1 MTNNFSLRAYAQ
13 LLRLP
18 NVFTALADIC
28 LGWLAALAAGAPL
41 TSWPSFAFL
50 MCASAALYSAG
61 MVWNDFFDIEQDQRE
76 RSFRPLPSGRITRG
90 SAARLGTALLVAGV
104 ACAALAGWVN
114 VLAPASALVIAGFL
128 VAAILLYDVWLKR
141 TWFGPV
147 AMGSCRF
154 LNVLLG
160 LTIA

>member
-1 MTNNFSLRAYAQ
+1 MLYPLSSILHPLSSISSLRAYAQ

-61 MVWNDFFDIEQDQRE
+61 MVWHDFFDVEQDRRE

-104 ACAALAGWVN
+104 ACAALAGWFN
-114 VLAPASALVIAGFL
+114 GLAPASALVTSGFL
-128 VAAILLYDVWLKR
+128 SSAIL
-141 TWFGPV
+141 
-147 AMGSCRF
+147 
-154 LNVLLG
+154 
-160 LTIA
+160 